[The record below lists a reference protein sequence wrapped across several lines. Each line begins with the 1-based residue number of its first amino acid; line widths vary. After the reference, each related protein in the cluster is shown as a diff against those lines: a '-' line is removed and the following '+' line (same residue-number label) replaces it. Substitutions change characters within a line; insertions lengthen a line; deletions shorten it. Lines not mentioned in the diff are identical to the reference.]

1 MNETPLVNETA
12 QDAAEAAHNI
22 STVSDYEKVREA
34 LVTDSAE
41 SLDTEDRLPFE
52 REPMPSE
59 VEEGSESEVSAS
71 KSPTDDA
78 DVEKETRESQ
88 PKQRSPKVKK
98 AKARIDKIVWERE
111 EARKEVVQLRQQ
123 IESLQP
129 APSADQPSGSA
140 SHTQD
145 KKAQATSTS
154 PSPSSTVTDVEPT
167 EADYTDYGEFVTA
180 KARWAARQ
188 ELSVAIQSA
197 QQQQQQEARTN
208 QYQDRAAAFSKKMN
222 EGGTDDPEFLAKIQP
237 EILNLRPAM
246 SLQEGETPT
255 GATAIA
261 DLLMD
266 SENPH
271 SLMAYLSSHEDDF
284 RRISA
289 LHPMLAMR
297 ELGRIEVGL
306 DAAPNG
312 SASAPV
318 SSQAQ
323 PPIRPVG
330 SSSART
336 AATHRSPSDIDSVA
350 EWEVVR
356 KRLLHEQ

>member
-1 MNETPLVNETA
+1 MDETAPANETA
-12 QDAAEAAHNI
+12 QDAAEAAKNI
-22 STVSDYEKVREA
+22 STLSDYDKVRGA

-41 SLDTEDRLPFE
+41 AMAPDEQLPFE
-52 REPMPSE
+52 REPMASE
-59 VEEGSESEVSAS
+59 LEDAEATPVEAAETPADEAS
-71 KSPTDDA
+71 P
-78 DVEKETRESQ
+78 EKASQDTKPRTRTN
-88 PKQRSPKVKK
+88 KAKK

-111 EARKEVVQLRQQ
+111 EARKEVMALRQQ
-123 IESLQP
+123 LESLRTPPSSNGSPDAASTTASPDP
-129 APSADQPSGSA
+129 ATETADQTP
-140 SHTQD
+140 
-145 KKAQATSTS
+145 KA
-154 PSPSSTVTDVEPT
+154 DREPV
-167 EADYTDYGEFVTA
+167 EADYTDYGQFVTE

-188 ELSVAIQSA
+188 ELSTALQA
-197 QQQQQQEARTN
+197 AHQQEQATVHQREN
-208 QYQDRAAAFSKKMN
+208 QERVNAFTKRMD
-222 EGGTDDPEFLAKIQP
+222 EGMPSDPDFLATIQP

-246 SLQEGETPT
+246 SLQDGETPT

-261 DLLMD
+261 DLLLD
-266 SENPH
+266 SDSPH

-312 SASAPV
+312 SASPPV

-323 PPIRPVG
+323 PPIKPVG

-336 AATHRSPSDIDSVA
+336 AASHRSPADINSIA
-350 EWEVVR
+350 EWGVAR
-356 KRLLHEQ
+356 KRLLHER

>member
-1 MNETPLVNETA
+1 MNETDPRNETA
-12 QDAAEAAHNI
+12 QDAAEAAKNI
-22 STVSDYEKVREA
+22 STLSDYQKVRDA
-34 LVTDSAE
+34 LVADSSE
-41 SLDTEDRLPFE
+41 SLSPDENLPFE
-52 REPMPSE
+52 REPMPPE
-59 VEEGSESEVSAS
+59 TETPTEEDAGPVDAAPAETHDDPVGPEDKTRKRSS
-71 KSPTDDA
+71 KG
-78 DVEKETRESQ
+78 R
-88 PKQRSPKVKK
+88 K
-98 AKARIDKIVWERE
+98 AKDRIDKVVWERE

-123 IESLQP
+123 LQTLQ
-129 APSADQPSGSA
+129 APTTAPQPTRATDPS
-140 SHTQD
+140 T
-145 KKAQATSTS
+145 ATSTETPATKPENS
-154 PSPSSTVTDVEPT
+154 EPL
-167 EADYTDYGEFVTA
+167 EADYSEYGAFVAA
-180 KARWAARQ
+180 KARWAARE
-188 ELSVAIQSA
+188 ELSSAVQAAHQQEQHAA
-197 QQQQQQEARTN
+197 QQQQYEH
-208 QYQDRAAAFSKKMN
+208 RASAFAKKMD
-222 EGGTDDPEFLAKIQP
+222 EGVEGNPEFLATVQP

-246 SLQEGETPT
+246 SLKEGERPT

-312 SASAPV
+312 SASPPV

-336 AATHRSPSDIDSVA
+336 AATNRSPADINSVA
-350 EWEVVR
+350 EWEVAR
-356 KRLLHEQ
+356 KRLLHER

>member
-1 MNETPLVNETA
+1 MDETAPANETA
-12 QDAAEAAHNI
+12 QDAAEAAKNI
-22 STVSDYEKVREA
+22 STLSDYDKVRGA

-41 SLDTEDRLPFE
+41 AMAPDDHLPFE
-52 REPMPSE
+52 REPLPSE
-59 VEEGSESEVSAS
+59 LEDTSETPVEAAEG
-71 KSPTDDA
+71 TDDESA
-78 DVEKETRESQ
+78 TETVSKESKPRTRPNKS
-88 PKQRSPKVKK
+88 RK

-111 EARKEVVQLRQQ
+111 EARKEVAQLRQQ
-123 IESLQP
+123 IETLRATP
-129 APSADQPSGSA
+129 AETEATRPAEGAPP
-140 SHTQD
+140 
-145 KKAQATSTS
+145 AQAATA
-154 PSPSSTVTDVEPT
+154 EPPREESEPL
-167 EADYTDYGEFVTA
+167 EANYTDYGEFVTA

-188 ELSVAIQSA
+188 ELSTAIQAAHQKEQQTA
-197 QQQQQQEARTN
+197 QQRQHE
-208 QYQDRAAAFSKKMN
+208 DRVNAFAKRMD
-222 EGGTDDPEFLAKIQP
+222 EGVPNDPDFLATIQP

-246 SLQEGETPT
+246 SLKDGETPT

-266 SENPH
+266 SDHPH

-312 SASAPV
+312 SASPPV

-323 PPIRPVG
+323 PPIKPVG

-336 AATHRSPSDIDSVA
+336 AASHRSPADINSIA
-350 EWEVVR
+350 EWGVAR
-356 KRLLHEQ
+356 KRLLHER